1 MDFQKTF
8 KSLDLQRLKK
18 GEAISK
24 FAARILADSLQSI
37 GIGVQASE
45 DIGGGY
51 ATGISPIFEHTECWN
66 TATQAC
72 NRLNKDTFS
81 QPLTLTSLSELE
93 PISMARSASARR
105 VAQANG
111 LSTTETM

>member
-1 MDFQKTF
+1 M
-8 KSLDLQRLKK
+8 
-18 GEAISK
+18 
-24 FAARILADSLQSI
+24 ADSLQSV

-66 TATQAC
+66 TAAQAC
-72 NRLNKDTFS
+72 VRLNEDKFS
-81 QPLTLTSLSELE
+81 QPLTLTSLSEQE
-93 PISMARSASARR
+93 PISKARSASARR

-111 LSTTETM
+111 FSTTKKM